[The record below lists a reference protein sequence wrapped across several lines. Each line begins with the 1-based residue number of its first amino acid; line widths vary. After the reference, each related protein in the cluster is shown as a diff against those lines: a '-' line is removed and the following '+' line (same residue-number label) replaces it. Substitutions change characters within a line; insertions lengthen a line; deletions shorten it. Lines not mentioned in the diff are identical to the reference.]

1 MLLNFALRALK
12 SSRVAGRLF
21 SKQFLNSKMTARKE
35 GILNAM
41 MGTNKRP
48 TSGLQK
54 SALHRIYEAGGLKKI
69 FENARKNN
77 TTPWERWED

>member
-1 MLLNFALRALK
+1 
-12 SSRVAGRLF
+12 
-21 SKQFLNSKMTARKE
+21 
-35 GILNAM
+35 M

-77 TTPWERWED
+77 TTP